1 MTTHARLN
9 ITLHSLDQ
17 YCAHCTHQG
26 VIADLTRA
34 DVQGLHWPGQSWA
47 TKYRLING
55 AGGVALKR
63 KPDAEKWLLRDMA
76 RCVYN

>member
-1 MTTHARLN
+1 MESERNTEKGAAATAAIKLVKQ
-9 ITLHSLDQ
+9 LK
-17 YCAHCTHQG
+17 G
-26 VIADLTRA
+26 VITDLTRA